1 MLTRNFEVPEVVT
14 MAGCRISPSALKNIT
29 DEHDPSS
36 YTPKL
41 KFSLYMFIK
50 LAGLNG
56 KLVILTHDI
65 LLC

>member
-1 MLTRNFEVPEVVT
+1 MFTRNFEVVEMVT
-14 MAGCRISPSALKNIT
+14 MAGCRISASALKNTI
-29 DEHDPSS
+29 DEHHPSF

-41 KFSLYMFIK
+41 KFSLCMFTK

-56 KLVILTHDI
+56 KLVILTRAI